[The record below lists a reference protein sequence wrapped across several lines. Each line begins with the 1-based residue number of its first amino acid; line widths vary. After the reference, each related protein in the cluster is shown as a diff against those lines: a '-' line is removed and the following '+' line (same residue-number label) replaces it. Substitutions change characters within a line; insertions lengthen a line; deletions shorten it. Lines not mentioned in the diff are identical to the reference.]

1 MGLFKPAWMASDY
14 SKHEKAIAA
23 VKKIT
28 DPDKLF
34 EIAMTAPLRVVRQAA
49 LERISDE
56 RTVARILLEND
67 QLDVRES
74 ALKRVSD
81 PAVLK
86 TAAMS
91 SERYMPKEL
100 IDKIDDVD
108 TLIEIALGSPNPND
122 KIRGNAISKLE
133 YHKDPEAVTQLIDAL
148 LALTDRC
155 PEGRERHF
163 AFNSINDI
171 ISSKHTFDREYHLP
185 RAQCEKLVDAIIADR
200 DGSYR
205 PDAHL
210 AIDLHAGFTDADSRR
225 MAESAANP
233 AIRQFVWRHMSHTL
247 DELLPAYRE
256 AVQNGWEDIQSSVY
270 DRLRK
275 LESGDAAVLM
285 DFVRG
290 TDNLTIREICAVRLV
305 QDDMDGVEG
314 IEAMRDEAVE
324 AYMAAFES
332 REDKRNNGHFM
343 CQFALGLTPAA
354 REKYGFTVS
363 TSEVADEDQYGR
375 YTYDQTTVTYRGKTY
390 QN

>member
-1 MGLFKPAWMASDY
+1 M
-14 SKHEKAIAA
+14 
-23 VKKIT
+23 
-28 DPDKLF
+28 
-34 EIAMTAPLRVVRQAA
+34 
-49 LERISDE
+49 
-56 RTVARILLEND
+56 
-67 QLDVRES
+67 
-74 ALKRVSD
+74 
-81 PAVLK
+81 
-86 TAAMS
+86 
-91 SERYMPKEL
+91 
-100 IDKIDDVD
+100 
-108 TLIEIALGSPNPND
+108 
-122 KIRGNAISKLE
+122 
-133 YHKDPEAVTQLIDAL
+133 TQLIDAL

-210 AIDLHAGFTDADSRR
+210 AIDVHAGFTDADSRR

-324 AYMAAFES
+324 AYIREEGLKGYTPNTITRPDNFRREIAKVREQGYAFDDEEHEQGIFCVSAPILNTYGETVAAMS
-332 REDKRNNGHFM
+332 
-343 CQFALGLTPAA
+343 
-354 REKYGFTVS
+354 VS
-363 TSEVADEDQYGR
+363 TPVFRLDKAAVEETVNNVCASCREVSAILG
-375 YTYDQTTVTYRGKTY
+375 YDPE
-390 QN
+390 